1 MKSPSFLNYENLKFG
16 RFSQLLKGKFL
27 HNEKSSS
34 VEKLKEE
41 LSSSEYDKKLK
52 ILIKN
57 DLASDY
63 NFQTIEEVLSKISFL
78 IIHDNEIETLDN
90 EPRIEIPEPE
100 INYIV
105 EDEKMD
111 EVFKVQNR
119 IPRWFKN
126 PHQINSRILIAYM
139 ELLENDKSVSF
150 HKLESSCR
158 SIETFQNNYVQ
169 MKSFG
174 ERNHAKV
181 FEEAGSRITLWEP
194 VRKFVKVEY
203 DKYLRRR

>member
-1 MKSPSFLNYENLKFG
+1 MKSPSFLNYGNLKLG
-16 RFSQLLKGKFL
+16 RFSQLLKTKFQ
-27 HNEKSSS
+27 NNKKSSS
-34 VEKLKEE
+34 TEKLKEE
-41 LSSSEYDKKLK
+41 LSSPDFEGKLK
-52 ILIKN
+52 ALVKN
-57 DLASDY
+57 DLAKNYSRH
-63 NFQTIEEVLSKISFL
+63 TIEEVLNEISFL
-78 IIHDNEIETLDN
+78 ILEDSEIEISIDN
-90 EPRIEIPEPE
+90 SGIEIPEPE

-105 EDEKMD
+105 GDEKMD

-139 ELLENDKSVSF
+139 ELLENNKSVSY
-150 HKLESSCR
+150 HKLESSCS

-181 FEEAGSRITLWEP
+181 FEEAGGRITLWEP

>member
-1 MKSPSFLNYENLKFG
+1 MIWQK
-16 RFSQLLKGKFL
+16 
-27 HNEKSSS
+27 
-34 VEKLKEE
+34 
-41 LSSSEYDKKLK
+41 
-52 ILIKN
+52 
-57 DLASDY
+57 
-63 NFQTIEEVLSKISFL
+63 TIAVIPFDEVLNEISFFIL
-78 IIHDNEIETLDN
+78 EDSEIETSIDD
-90 EPRIEIPEPE
+90 PGTKIPEPE

-139 ELLENDKSVSF
+139 ELLENDKSVSY

-181 FEEAGSRITLWEP
+181 LKNPEDGLLSGRLSG
-194 VRKFVKVEY
+194 
-203 DKYLRRR
+203 DLLRWKMINT